1 MNLGFQCR
9 TTARASTTGV
19 GVPACTKTTTAAITA
34 TGAAV
39 CIAMHSGQWSASLSS
54 GCICAT
60 WTTVSSASRIRHTTV
75 ATGKALSFARRFPR
89 RSVSNPAKNYTPTLR
104 IHTIGRTRAGPGLL
118 VSLVFA

>member
-1 MNLGFQCR
+1 VNLGSQCR
-9 TTARASTTGV
+9 TTARASTAGV

-39 CIAMHSGQWSASLSS
+39 CIAMHSGQWSASLSC

-75 ATGKALSFARRFPR
+75 TTGKALSFARRFPR
-89 RSVSNPAKNYTPTLR
+89 QLVSNPAKNNTPLLT
-104 IHTIGRTRAGPGLL
+104 IHSIGRTRTARGFLTIS
-118 VSLVFA
+118 VSA